1 MEAANQQYV
10 ITFVYF
16 NRSPEKKAKSTMV
29 MHFLLNIDIKCDS
42 STDIDLLI
50 QDAVGIIKNH
60 AMFNFRVRHLFSIV
74 FNVVVVSVQ
83 LSSVSAI
90 FMILQTIQHVG

>member
-42 STDIDLLI
+42 SRDIDHLI
-50 QDAVGIIKNH
+50 LHAVCTFENQAISK
-60 AMFNFRVRHLFSIV
+60 FRVRHLFSIA
-74 FNVVVVSVQ
+74 FMVVVSVQ

>member
-1 MEAANQQYV
+1 MVAANQQYV

-16 NRSPEKKAKSTMV
+16 NRSPEKKAKSTMS
-29 MHFLLNIDIKCDS
+29 MQFLLNIDIKYDS
-42 STDIDLLI
+42 PTDIDLLI
-50 QDAVGIIKNH
+50 KDAVGIIKDH
-60 AMFNFRVRHLFSIV
+60 TMFNFRVRHLFSIV